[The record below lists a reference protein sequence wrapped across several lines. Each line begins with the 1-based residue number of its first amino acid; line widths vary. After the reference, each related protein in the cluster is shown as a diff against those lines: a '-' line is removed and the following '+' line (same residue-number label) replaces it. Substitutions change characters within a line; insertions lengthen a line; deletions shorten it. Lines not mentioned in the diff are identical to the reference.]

1 MRDPVKFLSGRFS
14 RAEIEGVLTVSSKLT
29 APGDR
34 IAFLSRQFLG
44 IPYRTLTLTGSV
56 AENEQL
62 VANLESVDCFTLL
75 DYVEA
80 LRHATNFDEF
90 TDHLIRTRYR
100 DGIVSFVN
108 RNHFFTDWPLYNAV
122 YICDITDV
130 IGGMASRRVQKVLN
144 RKQDGS
150 LFIQG
155 ISPVVRNIAYVPP
168 ALLSSSVSGMLHTG
182 DYAGIY
188 SDIPGLDVSHV
199 GIIVRDGADILF
211 RHASVRRGE
220 VVDEDFRSYIS
231 QKPGVI
237 ILRPQ

>member
-1 MRDPVKFLSGRFS
+1 MKFLPGRFS
-14 RAEIEGVLTVSSKLT
+14 RSEIEGVLSVSSKLT
-29 APGDR
+29 ASGDR
-34 IAFLSRQFLG
+34 IAFLSRLFLG
-44 IPYRTLTLTGSV
+44 IPYRASTLSGSI

-62 VANLESVDCFTLL
+62 IIDLESVDCFTLL

-80 LRHATNFDEF
+80 LRRATNFDEF
-90 TDHLIRTRYR
+90 TGYLIRTRYR
-100 DGIVSFVN
+100 DGIVSFVR

-122 YICDITDV
+122 YIRDV
-130 IGGMASRRVQKVLN
+130 TGALGDTASRRVQKVLN

-155 ISPVVRNIAYVPP
+155 ISPVMREIAFIPP
-168 ALLSSSVSGMLHTG
+168 VLLSSRVSEMLLTG

-199 GIIVRDGADILF
+199 GFIIREGADILF

-220 VVDEDFRSYIS
+220 VVDEDFRNYIS